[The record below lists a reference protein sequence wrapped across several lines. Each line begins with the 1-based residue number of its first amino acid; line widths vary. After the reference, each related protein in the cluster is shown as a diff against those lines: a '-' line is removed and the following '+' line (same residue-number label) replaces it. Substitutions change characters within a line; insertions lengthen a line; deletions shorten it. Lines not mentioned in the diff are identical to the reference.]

1 MKWLILACV
10 VLATLVVAPAG
21 AEETCPQVVAIAA
34 RGSDQNADKGEFV
47 GPQRYG
53 SRTSTGYEG
62 RNLAGFFH
70 YVDARH
76 PGLMDEVYVLALDE
90 QTYPAAMGLPP
101 LAQEGEDLSPPMV
114 AERLAHIVTTYS
126 LPDLARRA
134 TVGAVESVWRGMHRA
149 PEAVAEYER
158 TSGCRP
164 RYIAVGFSQGVVVNK
179 GLERQIPLDGAV
191 AIGNPL
197 QPGTGMMSWLPL
209 PGANIRRVSYCLD
222 TDFVCRFNGDNAM
235 RAAETKARDHA
246 SYFVQPRPQDEKIAD
261 TFAEWVRSG

>member
-1 MKWLILACV
+1 MLLTLAL
-10 VLATLVVAPAG
+10 LATFVAPPAG
-21 AEETCPQVVAIAA
+21 AEEACPQVVAIAA

-53 SRTSTGYEG
+53 ARTSTGYEG
-62 RNLAGFFH
+62 KNLAGFFH
-70 YVDARH
+70 LVDARH
-76 PGLMDEVYVLALDE
+76 PGLMDDVYVLALDE

-101 LAQEGEDLSPPMV
+101 LAQEGEDLTPPMV
-114 AERLAHIVTTYS
+114 AQRLVNILTTYS

-134 TVGAVESVWRGMHRA
+134 TVGVVESVWYGMHRA

-164 RYIAVGFSQGVVVNK
+164 RYIAVGYSQGVVVNK
-179 GLERQIPLDGAV
+179 GLERQIPLGGAV

-197 QPGTGMMSWLPL
+197 QPGTGMVSWLPL
-209 PGANIRRVSYCLD
+209 PGADLKRVSYCLD
-222 TDFVCRFNGDNAM
+222 IDFVCRLNGENAM

-246 SYFVQPRPQDEKIAD
+246 SYFVQPRAEDEKIAD

>member
-1 MKWLILACV
+1 MKQLILACA
-10 VLATLVVAPAG
+10 VLAALVVAPAG
-21 AEETCPQVVAIAA
+21 AQEACPKVVAIAA

-47 GPQRYG
+47 GAQLYG
-53 SRTSTGYEG
+53 ARTSTGYEG
-62 RNLAGFFH
+62 KNLAGFFH
-70 YVDARH
+70 LVDARH
-76 PGLMDEVYVLALDE
+76 PGLMDDVYVLALDE

-101 LAQEGEDLSPPMV
+101 LAQEGEDLTPEMV
-114 AERLAHIVTTYS
+114 AQRLGHILVTY
-126 LPDLARRA
+126 PFPELARRA

-149 PEAVAEYER
+149 PEAVAAYER
-158 TSGCRP
+158 ASGCRP

-197 QPGTGMMSWLPL
+197 QPGTGMVSWLPL
-209 PGANIRRVSYCLD
+209 PGADIRRVSYCLD
-222 TDFVCRFNGDNAM
+222 TDFVCRLNGENAM